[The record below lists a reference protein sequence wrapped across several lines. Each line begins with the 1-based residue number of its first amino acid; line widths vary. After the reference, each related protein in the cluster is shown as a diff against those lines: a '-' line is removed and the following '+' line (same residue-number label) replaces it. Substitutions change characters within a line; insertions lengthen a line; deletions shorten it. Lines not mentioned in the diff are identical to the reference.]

1 MGSGL
6 QMAKMIN
13 WLSLKRLTL
22 PQSFILLCRLTLI
35 AVLVV
40 ITLEFRWAE
49 SIRLRFA
56 GYSSVNDWL
65 SPSLVAVVLLTV
77 AVGIVLMGALFY
89 RWKLKNRLRS

>member
-1 MGSGL
+1 MGWVTNGENDKL
-6 QMAKMIN
+6 AEPEAVNLAAIVHPIM
-13 WLSLKRLTL
+13 L
-22 PQSFILLCRLTLI
+22 LTLI

-65 SPSLVAVVLLTV
+65 LPSLVAVVLLTV
-77 AVGIVLMGALFY
+77 AVGIVLMGACFIGG
-89 RWKLKNRLRS
+89 N

>member
-22 PQSFILLCRLTLI
+22 PQSFILLCCLTLI

-65 SPSLVAVVLLTV
+65 PSLVAVVLLTV

-89 RWKLKNRLRS
+89 RWKLKTA

>member
-1 MGSGL
+1 
-6 QMAKMIN
+6 MAKMIN

-22 PQSFILLCRLTLI
+22 RNRSSYYRLTLI

-56 GYSSVNDWL
+56 GYSSVNDWFAF
-65 SPSLVAVVLLTV
+65 PRCGCPVN
-77 AVGIVLMGALFY
+77 GCRRHRLMGACFIGG
-89 RWKLKNRLRS
+89 N